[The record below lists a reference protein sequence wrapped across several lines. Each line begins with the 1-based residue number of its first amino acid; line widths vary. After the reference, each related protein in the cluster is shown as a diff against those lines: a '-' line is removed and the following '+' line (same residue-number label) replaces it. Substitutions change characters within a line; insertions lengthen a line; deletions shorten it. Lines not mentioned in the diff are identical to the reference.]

1 MNVFRNILLIIL
13 KLHNSFYNYYFVNIL
28 LNAKNG
34 QWTKINAKRTRK
46 TESLL
51 DLFWRK
57 KVTFEGGFKYE
68 DRPLQVTR
76 WVARGEFSRVEHIS
90 ISRAIGAGK

>member
-1 MNVFRNILLIIL
+1 MNGKNKCKKDKEDRILIG
-13 KLHNSFYNYYFVNIL
+13 SF
-28 LNAKNG
+28 G
-34 QWTKINAKRTRK
+34 
-46 TESLL
+46 E
-51 DLFWRK
+51 K

-68 DRPLQVTR
+68 DRTLQVTR